1 MLDDLELPIRPEQA
15 AYYTMRAAASARV
28 PYQGSAADLRLEA
41 HFVPPALLDAISQGY
56 SEVDRQELPKE
67 GAENHLLPAARSLAE
82 GVRRKDSPLVGAAVR
97 QDTYVV
103 ASQAWTAEVDRTKDL
118 AASRAELL
126 PSAPLSAQAEEDH
139 RPKAALVRQVAVGPF
154 GLVLSVRRRAEK
166 SASV

>member
-1 MLDDLELPIRPEQA
+1 M
-15 AYYTMRAAASARV
+15 
-28 PYQGSAADLRLEA
+28 PYQGSAADLRLGA

-67 GAENHLLPAARSLAE
+67 GAENHLPAARSLAE
-82 GVRRKDSPLVGAAVR
+82 GVRRKDSPLVGAVVR

-118 AASRAELL
+118 AALMAELL

-154 GLVLSVRRRAEK
+154 GLVLSVRRRAENLHQSECFIK
-166 SASV
+166 TNEE